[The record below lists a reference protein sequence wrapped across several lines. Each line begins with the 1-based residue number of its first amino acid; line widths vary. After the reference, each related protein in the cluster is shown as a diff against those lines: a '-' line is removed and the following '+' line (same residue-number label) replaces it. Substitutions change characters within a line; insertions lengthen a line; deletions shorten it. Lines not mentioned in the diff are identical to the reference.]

1 MRKNLLGVLLLL
13 SLFSSMGF
21 TSPVYVDCRN
31 PEPDEW
37 PDFFG
42 RSNSPRTLKVIP
54 ETQPAAL
61 SDVISNNRMFQVHR
75 SRHLSAQPS
84 ISVPILSSLLRC

>member
-1 MRKNLLGVLLLL
+1 MQKNLLVVLLLL
-13 SLFSSMGF
+13 SLFSSSGF
-21 TSPVYVDCRN
+21 TSPVYVDCRD

-42 RSNSPRTLKVIP
+42 RPNSLTTLKVIP

-61 SDVISNNRMFQVHR
+61 SDVIPDNRMFQGFR
-75 SRHLSAQPS
+75 SPHLSVQPF
-84 ISVPILSSLLRC
+84 ISVPILSGLLRC